1 MDAVDTT
8 KNCLMIFTQML
19 ANTKFKAERMR
30 DAAEEGFSAA
40 TDIAEYLVKKG
51 VPFRQAHE
59 IVGKIVA
66 ECLKYEK
73 KLNELTLADYQKFYR
88 GFSSDIHDIIKLE
101 KVISARK
108 HTGGTATAAVLE
120 RIREIEKS
128 KK

>member
-1 MDAVDTT
+1 
-8 KNCLMIFTQML
+8 
-19 ANTKFKAERMR
+19 MR

-108 HTGGTATAAVLE
+108 HAGGTATTAVLE